1 MATHQTNHPAPPLEH
16 LKAQLH
22 IDERLAPLEA
32 LNLARPQSGWI
43 RTIRTALRMTQAEL
57 AAILQIN
64 QKSLHA
70 LEISEAQTKI
80 RLESLEKVAD
90 ALDCDL
96 VYALVPRDT
105 LHSHYRNRARKIM
118 SARTRS
124 IENTMELENQAMKF
138 SQNYIEEQTDKLIAR
153 DFVHWGRNIK

>member
-1 MATHQTNHPAPPLEH
+1 
-16 LKAQLH
+16 
-22 IDERLAPLEA
+22 
-32 LNLARPQSGWI
+32 
-43 RTIRTALRMTQAEL
+43 MTQAEL

-70 LEISEAQTKI
+70 LEISEAQKKI

-105 LHSHYRNRARKIM
+105 LHSHYRGRARKIM
-118 SARTRS
+118 TARIRS

-138 SQNYIEEQTDKLIAR
+138 SQDYIEKQTDELIAG
-153 DFVHWGRNIK
+153 DFVHWRSNH

>member
-1 MATHQTNHPAPPLEH
+1 MATNNPAPPPEH

-22 IDERLAPLEA
+22 IDEQLAPLKA

-64 QKSLHA
+64 QKSLHT
-70 LEISEAQTKI
+70 LEISEAQKKI

-105 LHSHYRNRARKIM
+105 LHSHYRDRARTIM
-118 SARTRS
+118 TARIRS

-138 SQNYIEEQTDKLIAR
+138 SQDYIEEQIDELIAG
-153 DFVHWGRNIK
+153 DFVHWNRNSSS

>member
-1 MATHQTNHPAPPLEH
+1 MAKYQRHNPAPPPEH

-22 IDERLAPLEA
+22 IDEQLAPLKA

-70 LEISEAQTKI
+70 LEISEAQKKI

-105 LHSHYRNRARKIM
+105 LHNHYRN
-118 SARTRS
+118 SARHIIAS
-124 IENTMELENQAMKF
+124 QLADVESTMGLENQAVNF
-138 SQNYIEEQTDKLIAR
+138 SQEYVEKQIKELI
-153 DFVHWGRNIK
+153 DCNFMHWRVE

>member
-1 MATHQTNHPAPPLEH
+1 MATHQTNNPAPPPEH

-22 IDERLAPLEA
+22 IDEQLAPLKA
-32 LNLARPQSGWI
+32 LNLAHPQSGWI

-57 AAILQIN
+57 ATILQIN

-70 LEISEAQTKI
+70 LEISEAQKKI

-105 LHSHYRNRARKIM
+105 LHIHYRDRARTIM
-118 SARTRS
+118 TARIRS
-124 IENTMELENQAMKF
+124 IENTMELENQAIKLSPNF
-138 SQNYIEEQTDKLIAR
+138 IEEQTDELIVG
-153 DFVHWGRNIK
+153 DFVHWRIE

>member
-1 MATHQTNHPAPPLEH
+1 MATDKADPPTPPAH
-16 LKAQLH
+16 LNDIIR
-22 IDERLAPLEA
+22 IDKQLAPLKT
-32 LNLARPQSGWI
+32 LNLVCPQSGWI

-70 LEISEAQTKI
+70 LEISEAQKKI

-105 LHSHYRNRARKIM
+105 LHNHYRNRARHI
-118 SARTRS
+118 
-124 IENTMELENQAMKF
+124 IESQLADVESTMALENQAMKF
-138 SQNYIEEQTDKLIAR
+138 SEDYLEKQTEELINV
-153 DFVHWGRNIK
+153 DSVKWGRYV

>member
-1 MATHQTNHPAPPLEH
+1 MATDKADPTTPPAH
-16 LKAQLH
+16 LSDLIH
-22 IDERLAPLEA
+22 IDEQLAPLKA

-57 AAILQIN
+57 SAILQIN

-70 LEISEAQTKI
+70 LEISEAQKKI

-90 ALDCDL
+90 ALECDL

-105 LHSHYRNRARKIM
+105 LHIHYRDRARKIITAIFD
-118 SARTRS
+118 SV
-124 IENTMELENQAMKF
+124 ENSMELENKAMKF
-138 SQNYIEEQTDKLIAR
+138 SQDYIEEQTDKLIAG
-153 DFVHWGRNIK
+153 DFVHWGRNID

>member
-1 MATHQTNHPAPPLEH
+1 MATYKAEPPTTPPH
-16 LKAQLH
+16 LNDLIR
-22 IDERLAPLEA
+22 IDKQLAPLKA

-70 LEISEAQTKI
+70 LEISEAQKKI

-105 LHSHYRNRARKIM
+105 LHNHYRNRARLIIE
-118 SARTRS
+118 SQLADV
-124 IENTMELENQAMKF
+124 ENTMALENQAMKLGKE
-138 SQNYIEEQTDKLIAR
+138 YIEKQTVKLVAR
-153 DFVHWGRNIK
+153 DHVTWTIT

>member
-1 MATHQTNHPAPPLEH
+1 MATNTPAPPPEH

-22 IDERLAPLEA
+22 IDEQLAPLKA

-70 LEISEAQTKI
+70 LEISEAQKKI

-105 LHSHYRNRARKIM
+105 LHSHYRDRARTIITEQIK
-118 SARTRS
+118 S
-124 IENTMELENQAMKF
+124 IENMMELENQTMKF
-138 SQNYIEEQTDKLIAR
+138 SQDYIEKQTDELMAG
-153 DFVHWGRNIK
+153 DFVCWKGFD

>member
-1 MATHQTNHPAPPLEH
+1 
-16 LKAQLH
+16 
-22 IDERLAPLEA
+22 
-32 LNLARPQSGWI
+32 
-43 RTIRTALRMTQAEL
+43 MTQAEL

-70 LEISEAQTKI
+70 LEISETQKKI
-80 RLESLEKVAD
+80 RLESLEKVAN

-105 LHSHYRNRARKIM
+105 LHGHYRERARQIVTANIK
-118 SARTRS
+118 S

-138 SQNYIEEQTDKLIAR
+138 SQEYIEKEIDDLIAGDYVR
-153 DFVHWGRNIK
+153 WRRN